1 MAGADIALLLGVV
14 SGLAVAFGR
23 AAPATAFWVR
33 SLLVFAVIVTATY
46 SALPYKTPWNVL
58 PLYAGWVIVA
68 GIGLAEPFERG
79 RSRVGRILLAAA
91 LVGLLAT
98 LAVQSWRANFR
109 YPADPRNPYAYVH
122 TSPDVV
128 RLAGRVEAL
137 SALHPGRENMLVAIV
152 AGPYEQWPLPW
163 YLRRMDRVGYWTSA
177 ESAGPARGRA
187 PVIVASSQYAVEV
200 AAALGERYQ
209 SEYYGLRPDV
219 IMSVFIERS
228 LWDRYIESVVK

>member
-1 MAGADIALLLGVV
+1 M
-14 SGLAVAFGR
+14 
-23 AAPATAFWVR
+23 
-33 SLLVFAVIVTATY
+33 Y

-68 GIGLAEPFERG
+68 GIGLAQLLEHGYPRA
-79 RSRVGRILLAAA
+79 GRILLAVA
-91 LVGLLAT
+91 LVVLCGA
-98 LAVQSWRANFR
+98 LAVQSWRASFR

-128 RLAGRVEAL
+128 RLAGRVKAL
-137 SALHPGRENMLVAIV
+137 SALHRDFESMLVAVV

-163 YLRRMDRVGYWTSA
+163 YLRRMNRVGYWTSA
-177 ESAGPARGRA
+177 EAAGPALALA
-187 PVIVASSQYAVEV
+187 PVIVASPQYAEKV

-209 SEYYGLRPDV
+209 AEYYGLRPDV

-228 LWDRYIESVVK
+228 LWDRFIESVSK